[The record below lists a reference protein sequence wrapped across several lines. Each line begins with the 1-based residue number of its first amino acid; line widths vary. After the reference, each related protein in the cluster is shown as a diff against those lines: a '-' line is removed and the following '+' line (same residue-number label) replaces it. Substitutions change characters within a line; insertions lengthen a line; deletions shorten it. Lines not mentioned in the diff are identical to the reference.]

1 MALFGLW
8 WTGGGPEAE
17 SLTEALGNADV
28 AKALLWAAFGMTLVG
43 IALGIGLKVMSL
55 TEAME
60 TVINGAKTMLI
71 ANTIMLLAWT
81 IKVACDAVGTAPYVI
96 DVTLPYV
103 SKVPGLLP
111 VAIFLVCMFISF
123 ATGTSWGTMGIVTPI
138 ALPLAYYAA
147 GQQLNWI
154 VYASA
159 GAVLSG
165 AIFGDHCSP
174 ISDTTICSSIFA
186 GDDHMDHVTTQVPY
200 AIFAAVVSII
210 GYLLAL
216 LGLRWYI
223 ILPIGLV
230 LLYVGTVVLSRW
242 YTKKYGLPEVTPVF
256 TVKE

>member
-1 MALFGLW
+1 LALFGLW

-55 TEAME
+55 TEAMD

-71 ANTIMLLAWT
+71 ANAIMLLAWT

-96 DVTLPYV
+96 NVTLPYV
-103 SKVPGLLP
+103 SKAPGLLP
-111 VAIFLVCMFISF
+111 VVIFLICMFISF

-138 ALPLAYYAA
+138 ALPLTYYAV

-154 VYASA
+154 VYASV

-186 GDDHMDHVTTQVPY
+186 SDDHMDHVTTQMPY
-200 AIFAAVVSII
+200 AIFAAVVGII
-210 GYLLAL
+210 GYLLVL
-216 LGLRWYI
+216 IGFKWYI
-223 ILPIGLV
+223 ILPIGII
-230 LLYVGTVVLSRW
+230 LLYIGSIFLSKW
-242 YTKKYGLPEVTPVF
+242 YAKRLRLPEVTPVF